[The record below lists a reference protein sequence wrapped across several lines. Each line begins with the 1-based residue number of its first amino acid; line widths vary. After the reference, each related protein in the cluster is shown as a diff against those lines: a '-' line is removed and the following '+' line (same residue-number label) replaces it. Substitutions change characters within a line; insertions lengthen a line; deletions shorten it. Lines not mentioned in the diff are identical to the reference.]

1 MAIKSIDKNQEILLP
16 PEGAGEVTSPL
27 PSINA
32 DLKEICKK
40 PVNGLLSGL
49 SSPEEAPLKDSIKSK
64 KERKKVKVV
73 LKAAKNENR
82 RATGVRGRNK
92 IKTEKV
98 TTTEVK
104 KETPPTP
111 EIKTENEIKK
121 EEKDPVEIEIP
132 AIKKETG
139 TGTRSQLTSPRL
151 TSPKL
156 KQLSPLNGK
165 VVKTEDEE
173 EVEEEEEIV
182 NTKTPESPTKNGPIP
197 CSKGNFEFDFQ
208 LPG

>member
-1 MAIKSIDKNQEILLP
+1 MGRRSATHNAELKHVIDKGSLHLFIVAIKSIDKNQEILLP
-16 PEGAGEVTSPL
+16 PEGTGEVTSPL

-32 DLKEICKK
+32 DLKEIKK

-111 EIKTENEIKK
+111 KIKTPPPPKK
-121 EEKDPVEIEIP
+121 KT
-132 AIKKETG
+132 KK
-139 TGTRSQLTSPRL
+139 
-151 TSPKL
+151 K
-156 KQLSPLNGK
+156 KK
-165 VVKTEDEE
+165 K
-173 EVEEEEEIV
+173 
-182 NTKTPESPTKNGPIP
+182 KK
-197 CSKGNFEFDFQ
+197 KKK
-208 LPG
+208 

>member
-16 PEGAGEVTSPL
+16 PEGTGEVTSPL

-32 DLKEICKK
+32 DLKEIKK

-73 LKAAKNENR
+73 LKAAKNETR
-82 RATGVRGRNK
+82 RATGVRGKNK
-92 IKTEKV
+92 LKTEKV

-104 KETPPTP
+104 KEPTPPEP
-111 EIKTENEIKK
+111 EIKTEDEIKK

-132 AIKKETG
+132 VKKETG
-139 TGTRSQLTSPRL
+139 NRSQLTSPRL

-156 KQLSPLNGK
+156 KLPLNGK
-165 VVKTEDEE
+165 VKTEDEE
-173 EVEEEEEIV
+173 EEEEEIE
-182 NTKTPESPTKNGPIP
+182 NTKAPESPAKNGPTTP
-197 CSKGNFEFDFQ
+197 CSKGNVYFY
-208 LPG
+208 LITL